1 MRPKYFFALLALLC
15 MSAQVVQADLYCDDF
30 DDGTLD
36 GWTTKIGS
44 WSIAG
49 ASDKYLSNSGSVY
62 GVIWKDDTL
71 GVNQKITVDAFF
83 DLSASV
89 DDQIA
94 HLRLRTGDT
103 GSPNQFWDTGYLADV
118 QPGHIYIQN
127 TYLSGNPVV
136 AQYVFS
142 SGTSPINASGW
153 YTLTFE
159 VTGTGSDTHFDFLI
173 NGTSY
178 IDQGYNNTIAAL
190 DQGYIGLGRK
200 IKYDN
205 FCGAV
210 DVAPVPAPAAVL
222 LGILGLTTAAA
233 KLRRRREA

>member
-1 MRPKYFFALLALLC
+1 L
-15 MSAQVVQADLYCDDF
+15 
-30 DDGTLD
+30 G
-36 GWTTKIGS
+36 
-44 WSIAG
+44 
-49 ASDKYLSNSGSVY
+49 NS
-62 GVIWKDDTL
+62 
-71 GVNQKITVDAFF
+71 
-83 DLSASV
+83 
-89 DDQIA
+89 
-94 HLRLRTGDT
+94 
-103 GSPNQFWDTGYLADV
+103 P
-118 QPGHIYIQN
+118 YIQN
-127 TYLSGNPVV
+127 TYLSGNP
-136 AQYVFS
+136 AFIKYEFS